1 MIKRIQ
7 LYKFNYSSVTNRPTY
22 RVGQKSEVANSWS
35 RYSVIFL
42 LFSFCGGLQNV
53 FTGRFIGKF
62 AVTGDQ
68 KFLHSLHIKHEKSA
82 QDTTSVLVT
91 LLNIRRLK
99 TYVHT
104 LTNKRLKK
112 LVIINPA
119 IP

>member
-7 LYKFNYSSVTNRPTY
+7 LYKFNYSSVTY

-35 RYSVIFL
+35 LYSVIFL
-42 LFSFCGGLQNV
+42 MFSFCGGLQNV

-82 QDTTSVLVT
+82 CNFAKYSPIKNMFTHSP
-91 LLNIRRLK
+91 
-99 TYVHT
+99 
-104 LTNKRLKK
+104 
-112 LVIINPA
+112 INVFFKF
-119 IP
+119 